1 LPWIGLCAFQNWW
14 PTIKRVTKLT
24 ADWARGS
31 SNNSSGSTALADGVE
46 SNIKIKG
53 NRTNFII
60 FLPLVF
66 PYIQQLV
73 RNPIVQAFLFRGLWR
88 LIKRIIFKR

>member
-1 LPWIGLCAFQNWW
+1 MIHIIIASILIITLVIVG
-14 PTIKRVTKLT
+14 IRV
-24 ADWARGS
+24 
-31 SNNSSGSTALADGVE
+31 
-46 SNIKIKG
+46 
-53 NRTNFII
+53 F
-60 FLPLVF
+60 PLVF